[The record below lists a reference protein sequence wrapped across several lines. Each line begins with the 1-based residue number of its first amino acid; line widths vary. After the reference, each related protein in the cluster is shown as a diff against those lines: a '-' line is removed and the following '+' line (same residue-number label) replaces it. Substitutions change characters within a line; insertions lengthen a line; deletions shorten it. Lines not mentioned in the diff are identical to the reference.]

1 MIHIVFNQADID
13 ILKKAIELDENL
25 RGDVVQIK
33 DDFAAGP
40 LAALDETE
48 GWQARK
54 EWWKGLL
61 EATPYD
67 TADGL
72 AMVDDRLAVHQL
84 KRSLEENTQEEIWL
98 WMGQNGHDVCGY
110 YWLIGQLKEYQ
121 GRVFV
126 LYMNNLPFLN
136 EKGQIFYPSFLH
148 QIQPKEFLKARKLCR
163 KVTLSEFEMDTDEW
177 KRLCAEN
184 TVVRILEGGKK
195 IVSRGADFYDKDILL
210 GLSNDFQKGSKA
222 MASILA
228 RMKIQTG
235 DVLLLARMK
244 KLAEEGVIEITGD
257 TSKGWKEFE
266 VRLKKEAAIVGAA
279 DL

>member
-25 RGDVVQIK
+25 RGNVVQIK

-84 KRSLEENTQEEIWL
+84 KRALEENSQEEIWL

-163 KVTLSEFEMDTDEW
+163 TVTLSELEMDTDEW

-222 MASILA
+222 MSSILA

-266 VRLKKEAAIVGAA
+266 VRLKKEAATI

>member
-257 TSKGWKEFE
+257 TTKSWKEFE
-266 VRLKKEAAIVGAA
+266 VRLKGEAVTI